1 MCAGETS
8 QHGEPDGDQF
18 TGGRV
23 GIGGLANSS
32 GTLVQ
37 LAHPQ
42 GQAPPAAPVMRS
54 DSPGTLKSATLFLAG
69 GLATVIYTDALQ
81 TAIMV
86 VGAVILAVKGEVWGL
101 GAGELSLHLE
111 L

>member
-1 MCAGETS
+1 M
-8 QHGEPDGDQF
+8 P
-18 TGGRV
+18 
-23 GIGGLANSS
+23 
-32 GTLVQ
+32 
-37 LAHPQ
+37 
-42 GQAPPAAPVMRS
+42 
-54 DSPGTLKSATLFLAG
+54 ATLLLAG

-101 GAGELSLHLE
+101 GAGGLSLNLE

>member
-8 QHGEPDGDQF
+8 QHGEPDGGQF

-23 GIGGLANSS
+23 GIGGLANGS

-42 GQAPPAAPVMRS
+42 GQTPPAAPVMRS
-54 DSPGTLKSATLFLAG
+54 DSPGHSPATLFLAG